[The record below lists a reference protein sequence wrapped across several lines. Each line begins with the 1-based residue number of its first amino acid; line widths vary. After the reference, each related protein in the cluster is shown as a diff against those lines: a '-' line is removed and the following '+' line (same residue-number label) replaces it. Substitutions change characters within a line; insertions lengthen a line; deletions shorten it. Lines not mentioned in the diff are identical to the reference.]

1 MMRLLSVL
9 AALSLV
15 CLSVIPTFAEGFSVK
30 EYDEFHH
37 VLHHLQHEALP
48 KNDMA
53 TIRAKASELI
63 QLGQK
68 ITTLGVPQGTKV
80 ENVENFKKELARFDQ
95 ALTKYGSDA
104 KSGSDDDL
112 RKSYVVVHDSFEALA
127 EMLAEKALGLGR
139 S

>member
-1 MMRLLSVL
+1 MMKLLSVL
-9 AALSLV
+9 AALSLL
-15 CLSVIPTFAEGFSVK
+15 CLSVMPVFAQGFSVK

-63 QLGQK
+63 QLGQR
-68 ITTLGVPQGTKV
+68 ITGLGVPHGTKA
-80 ENVENFKKELARFDQ
+80 ENVENFKKELERFDQ
-95 ALTKYGSDA
+95 ALAKYGADA
-104 KSGSDDDL
+104 KSGTDDDL
-112 RKSYVVVHDSFEALA
+112 RKSYGVVHDSFETLA
-127 EMLAEKALGLGR
+127 EMLPAKK

>member
-1 MMRLLSVL
+1 MKLLSVL
-9 AALSLV
+9 AAVSLSL
-15 CLSVIPTFAEGFSVK
+15 LLVIPTHAEGFGVK

-53 TIRAKASELI
+53 TIRSKSTELI
-63 QLGQK
+63 QLGQR
-68 ITTLGVPQGTKV
+68 IANLGVPQGTKA

-95 ALTKYGSDA
+95 SLNKYGADA
-104 KSGSDDDL
+104 KSGSDDEL
-112 RKSYVVVHDSFEALA
+112 RKSYIVVHDSFEALA
-127 EMLAEKALGLGR
+127 EMLPPKK